1 MLWTIRF
8 SGTSGEPNE
17 EYQQTVLVECI
28 SFCSVNI
35 SQRHEFERMEINIFK
50 KWQIFLNDNVQ
61 NIDFYI
67 SLQQWRMVV
76 LMKYKNVSQEFGA
89 KP

>member
-1 MLWTIRF
+1 
-8 SGTSGEPNE
+8 
-17 EYQQTVLVECI
+17 
-28 SFCSVNI
+28 
-35 SQRHEFERMEINIFK
+35 MEINIFK

>member
-1 MLWTIRF
+1 
-8 SGTSGEPNE
+8 
-17 EYQQTVLVECI
+17 
-28 SFCSVNI
+28 
-35 SQRHEFERMEINIFK
+35 MEINIFK

-67 SLQQWRMVV
+67 SLQQWRMMVV